1 MKLTSSHWRA
11 MLFLTVCIPIR
22 MYLAYLSVEVPV
34 KWLPMYGLVFIMMS
48 ITFSILY
55 FTNSRLKAM
64 EGGGNT
70 WWAPWRIVHASLLLA
85 GGIMLIRKDNRAII
99 PLMADPVL
107 GVALFVMNR
116 LQ

>member
-1 MKLTSSHWRA
+1 MKLSYSHMRA
-11 MLFLTVCIPIR
+11 MAFLTICIPLR
-22 MYLAYLSVEVPV
+22 MYLAYLSIEVPV
-34 KWLPMYGLVFIMMS
+34 KWLPMYGFVFIIMS
-48 ITFSILY
+48 LAFSILY
-55 FTNSRLKAM
+55 FTNSRLKAS

-107 GVALFVMNR
+107 GVVLFTMNR